1 VKIVRAAIHAGGAI
15 PLAQIARH
23 GPVDALQVIESKL
36 NTVAIISLTKN
47 IGGVKQQSFFDILLS
62 FSDW

>member
-1 VKIVRAAIHAGGAI
+1 VKIAWAAIHAGGAI

-23 GPVDALQVIESKL
+23 GPVDALQAFV
-36 NTVAIISLTKN
+36 NMAIRSTIILLTKN